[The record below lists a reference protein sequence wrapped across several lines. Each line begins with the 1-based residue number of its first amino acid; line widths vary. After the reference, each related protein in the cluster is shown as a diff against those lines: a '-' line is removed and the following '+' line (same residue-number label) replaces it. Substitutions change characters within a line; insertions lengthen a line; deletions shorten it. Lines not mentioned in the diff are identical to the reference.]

1 MFCCSLRFCK
11 TFALYASY
19 YIPTANQRLKRLKD
33 GQRDCDEFLIARV
46 PVINMFG
53 KKTRTFE

>member
-11 TFALYASY
+11 TFALYAAY

-33 GQRDCDEFLIARV
+33 GQRDCDEF
-46 PVINMFG
+46 
-53 KKTRTFE
+53 